1 MHFRLIYKDYKL
13 HFIFCKSAFYQ
24 KVLYTFASTL
34 KIKKVIKT
42 QDLEKAQEIIKFLE
56 DNIEGK
62 CSVKGKYVLMNISN
76 LTKYGIQ
83 TVFNLMTGKGLKVEI
98 NNSGL
103 RGLIIKIEI

>member
-1 MHFRLIYKDYKL
+1 MHFRLIYKDYKM

-42 QDLEKAQEIIKFLE
+42 QEIIKFLE

-76 LTKYGIQ
+76 LTNYGIQ

-98 NNSGL
+98 SNS
-103 RGLIIKIEI
+103 

>member
-42 QDLEKAQEIIKFLE
+42 QEIIKFLE

-76 LTKYGIQ
+76 LTNYGIQ

-98 NNSGL
+98 SNS
-103 RGLIIKIEI
+103 

>member
-62 CSVKGKYVLMNISN
+62 CSVKGKYVLM
-76 LTKYGIQ
+76 
-83 TVFNLMTGKGLKVEI
+83 TGKGLKVEI

>member
-42 QDLEKAQEIIKFLE
+42 QEIIKFLE

-62 CSVKGKYVLMNISN
+62 CSVKGKYV
-76 LTKYGIQ
+76 
-83 TVFNLMTGKGLKVEI
+83 LMTGKGLKVEI

>member
-1 MHFRLIYKDYKL
+1 M

-42 QDLEKAQEIIKFLE
+42 QEIIKFLE

-76 LTKYGIQ
+76 LTNYGIQ

-98 NNSGL
+98 SNS
-103 RGLIIKIEI
+103 